1 VTFQLPDKQ
10 QQRELVQ
17 RGYTRRSFGRI
28 AALMSAGATLP
39 FFNESALAQFSKVSG
54 TIPPDAVKIDANEN
68 PMGPCADAIDA
79 MHSILPKGGRYQY
92 DLTDE
97 FQKTL
102 AESEGVPLTHLRAF
116 AGSSLPL
123 HLAVIAFTSPKRSLV
138 TADPGYE
145 APEKAA
151 DFIGA
156 KVNRVPLTATN
167 AHDVKAMLKADPNAG
182 LFYICNPNNPTG
194 TLTSRS
200 DIEWLLANKPEGS
213 ILLID
218 EAYVHFTDAPRTTD
232 LVAAGKDV
240 MVLRTFSKIYGMAGL
255 RAGAALAR
263 PDLLERVA
271 KYGPGALPITAMVGA
286 TASLKSKTLVP
297 ERSRVMRQ
305 VREDVFEYLDK
316 NGFHY
321 VPSVSNKFMVDVKR
335 PGKEII
341 EAMRKEKVYIGRV
354 WPSWPTYVRVT
365 IGTKD
370 EMEKFKAAFLKVMA

>member
-1 VTFQLPDKQ
+1 
-10 QQRELVQ
+10 
-17 RGYTRRSFGRI
+17 
-28 AALMSAGATLP
+28 
-39 FFNESALAQFSKVSG
+39 
-54 TIPPDAVKIDANEN
+54 VKIDANEN

-102 AESEGVPLTHLRAF
+102 AECEGVELTHLRAF

-123 HLAVIAFTSPKRSLV
+123 HLAVVAFTSPTRSLV

-151 DFIGA
+151 EFIGA
-156 KVNRVPLTATN
+156 KVMRVSLTATN

-182 LFYICNPNNPTG
+182 VFYICNPNNPTG

-200 DIEWLLANKPEGS
+200 DIEWLLANKPAGS

-240 MVLRTFSKIYGMAGL
+240 IVLRTFSKIYGMAGL

-263 PDLLERVA
+263 PDLLERIT
-271 KYGPGALPITAMVGA
+271 KYAPGALPVTAMVGA

-335 PGKEII
+335 PGREII

-365 IGTKD
+365 VGTKD
-370 EMEKFKAAFLKVMA
+370 EMEKFKSAFLKVMA

>member
-1 VTFQLPDKQ
+1 MTIQLPDKQ
-10 QQRELVQ
+10 QQRDLIQ

-39 FFNESALAQFSKVSG
+39 FFNESALAQFSKVKG
-54 TIPPDAVKIDANEN
+54 VIPPDAVKIDANEN
-68 PMGPCADAIDA
+68 PMGPCSDALDA
-79 MHSILPKGGRYQY
+79 MHSILAKGGRYQY
-92 DLTDE
+92 DLTDD

-102 AESEGVPLTHLRAF
+102 AESEDVPLTHLRAF

-123 HLAVIAFTSPKRSLV
+123 HLAVVAFTSPQRSLV

-151 DFIGA
+151 EFIGA
-156 KVNRVPLTATN
+156 KVNHVPLTATN

-182 LFYICNPNNPTG
+182 VFYICNPNNPTG

-200 DIEWLLANKPEGS
+200 DIEWLLANKPAGS

-240 MVLRTFSKIYGMAGL
+240 IVLRTFSKIYGMAGL
-255 RAGAALAR
+255 RAGSALAR
-263 PDLLERVA
+263 PDLLERIT
-271 KYGPGALPITAMVGA
+271 KYAPGALPTTAMVGA

-316 NGFHY
+316 NRFHY

-370 EMEKFKAAFLKVMA
+370 EMEKFKSAFLKVMA